1 MFDTFVRELSDGEEL
16 ILVLEGGTPGGPL
29 GFHGDVRYFR
39 TLTDPEPDGEFDVD
53 VGNLDYWRATAGV
66 TFRS

>member
-1 MFDTFVRELSDGEEL
+1 MFDTFVRELSDGEE
-16 ILVLEGGTPGGPL
+16 LVLEGGTPGGPL
-29 GFHGDVRYFR
+29 GFHGDVRYCC
-39 TLTDPEPDGEFDVD
+39 TLTDPEPDGEFDLD